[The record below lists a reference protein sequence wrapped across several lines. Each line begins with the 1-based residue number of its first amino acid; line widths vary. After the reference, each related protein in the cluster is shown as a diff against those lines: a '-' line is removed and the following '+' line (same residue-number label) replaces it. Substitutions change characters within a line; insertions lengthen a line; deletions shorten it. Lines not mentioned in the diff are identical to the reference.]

1 MNIEIHKPE
10 LAQRVI
16 EGIRSGRFQN
26 VDELLTKALDALS
39 EKEATGES
47 SSAPFEAGFDTARA
61 RRAVARI
68 REIRKGVRLD
78 LQGMSIRELAHL
90 GHKY

>member
-10 LAQRVI
+10 LEQRVR
-16 EGIRSGRFQN
+16 EGIRSGRFHD
-26 VDELLTKALDALS
+26 VDELLTKALDALF
-39 EKEATGES
+39 EKEAAGEGLP
-47 SSAPFEAGFDTARA
+47 PFEAGFDKARA
-61 RRAVARI
+61 RQAVARI

>member
-10 LAQRVI
+10 LQQRVI
-16 EGIRSGRFQN
+16 EGIRSGRFHD
-26 VDELLTKALDALS
+26 VEELFTRALDALS
-39 EKEATGES
+39 EKDAAGETPS
-47 SSAPFEAGFDTARA
+47 HSEAGFDKAKARQ
-61 RRAVARI
+61 AVARI

-90 GHKY
+90 GHKYR

>member
-16 EGIRSGRFQN
+16 EGIRSGRFQD
-26 VDELLTKALDALS
+26 VDELFTKALDALS
-39 EKEATGES
+39 EKEAAGGTLSRSGT
-47 SSAPFEAGFDTARA
+47 GFDTAKA
-61 RRAVARI
+61 RQAVARI